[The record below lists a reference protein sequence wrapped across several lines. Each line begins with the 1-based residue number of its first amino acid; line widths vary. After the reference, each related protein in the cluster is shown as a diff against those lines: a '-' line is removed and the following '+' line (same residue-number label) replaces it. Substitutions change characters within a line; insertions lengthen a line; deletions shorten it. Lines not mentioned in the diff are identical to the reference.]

1 MGDKPHQKCHT
12 AKMANRQTKKL
23 KTVKTFCTNKLTS
36 FLTICN
42 ISALAKATPLGE
54 PSILSTLLFSL
65 LDGIKMD
72 VPVSVLMRFT
82 EKYKQKH
89 MYAPLLG
96 LFSFHKHL
104 KGITNKLQFNEVY
117 GHTIASIF
125 ANDVWVILMVNYD
138 FCKVHGCSLSFGQ
151 QKQWLVRN
159 QTQILLTII
168 SSHNLPISFHLVT
181 FA

>member
-1 MGDKPHQKCHT
+1 MGDTPHQKCLYCQNS
-12 AKMANRQTKKL
+12 KNKQTKKL

-89 MYAPLLG
+89 VCSIAWFVF
-96 LFSFHKHL
+96 FSQTLERYHKQTAIWWSLQSYHCFHFCQWCVGDTYGQLRFLQSPWMLSVIWTTKAVVGE
-104 KGITNKLQFNEVY
+104 KSNTDSTDNNKF
-117 GHTIASIF
+117 S
-125 ANDVWVILMVNYD
+125 
-138 FCKVHGCSLSFGQ
+138 
-151 QKQWLVRN
+151 
-159 QTQILLTII
+159 
-168 SSHNLPISFHLVT
+168 
-181 FA
+181 